1 MNSTSGL
8 SHLTTIYVRN
18 FIETALDLLIHLRI
32 ISLLSSHPKYKTT
45 RGKYFHILWI
55 GTIRHESQK
64 PKFNISKKKKKFNIS
79 MSKRL
84 SVGWDKDDSYL
95 QYIKIVH

>member
-1 MNSTSGL
+1 MKARSQN
-8 SHLTTIYVRN
+8 LT
-18 FIETALDLLIHLRI
+18 FL
-32 ISLLSSHPKYKTT
+32 
-45 RGKYFHILWI
+45 
-55 GTIRHESQK
+55 
-64 PKFNISKKKKKFNIS
+64 KKKKFNIS